1 MLVLT
6 RIGWAQA
13 QEVFVGR
20 RRRLGRRNFR
30 SRACVY
36 LTTPEGVRCL
46 TTCARVS
53 FFPFYKPQEGKWRVV
68 GGAPMSIWL
77 FIYLFKYRG
86 RERTNTRRTTGEKRE
101 FFFLYLKKKQKGGRN
116 TWTRACKRARK
127 NPFFFL
133 FLFSYFFFSIF
144 LLVSPPPGELFG
156 LVSLN

>member
-1 MLVLT
+1 MLALT

-20 RRRLGRRNFR
+20 RHRRLGRRNFR

-101 FFFLYLKKKQKGGRN
+101 FFFLYLKKKTKRWAQHLD
-116 TWTRACKRARK
+116 TRVQESAEE
-127 NPFFFL
+127 PFFFFL

-144 LLVSPPPGELFG
+144 LLVSPP
-156 LVSLN
+156 SW